1 MKPQA
6 MLNGKSSQVTEQAVE
21 VIHQRIQQGVYGVGS
36 VLPSQRELA
45 LQLGISRASLRE
57 AVTRLAALGLLEI
70 KAGKG
75 VYVISQHSQASEQ
88 WDGEHRVSLKDFYQL
103 RYVLESFSALLACEY
118 LGPEDKVLLQQYH
131 EQLSHA
137 IQQQDWQAA
146 SEFDYAFHQHIIELS
161 HNQSIIQTLKM
172 HTEWTK
178 KSQILPFLQPNLAF
192 KTVQEHEAIL
202 KALCQQDALAAEKAM
217 QAHII
222 GAAQRAGVYF
232 SRHQAFN

>member
-103 RYVLESFSALLACEY
+103 RYVLESFSALLAT
-118 LGPEDKVLLQQYH
+118 
-131 EQLSHA
+131 
-137 IQQQDWQAA
+137 A
-146 SEFDYAFHQHIIELS
+146 SEDEESEDEESEDEERVSLLLAIISIALS
-161 HNQSIIQTLKM
+161 D
-172 HTEWTK
+172 
-178 KSQILPFLQPNLAF
+178 
-192 KTVQEHEAIL
+192 
-202 KALCQQDALAAEKAM
+202 CQLT
-217 QAHII
+217 H
-222 GAAQRAGVYF
+222 R
-232 SRHQAFN
+232 

>member
-1 MKPQA
+1 MSPQA

-21 VIHQRIQQGVYGVGS
+21 VIHQRIQQNTYAVGS
-36 VLPSQRELA
+36 ALPSQRDLA

-57 AVTRLAALGLLEI
+57 ALTRLAALGLLEI

-75 VYVISQHSQASEQ
+75 VYVISQHSQAAEQ
-88 WDGEHRVSLKDFYQL
+88 WDGEHRISLKDFYQL
-103 RYVLESFSALLACEY
+103 RYVLEGFCALLACEY
-118 LGPEDKVLLQQYH
+118 LTVQDKSIL
-131 EQLSHA
+131 EQHHQALTSA
-137 IQQQDWQAA
+137 IQEQNWQAA
-146 SEFDYAFHQHIIELS
+146 SEADYAFHQQIILLS

-172 HTEWTK
+172 HTEWIK

-192 KTVQEHEAIL
+192 KTIQEHEVIL
-202 KALCQQDALAAEKAM
+202 QALFKQDAAAAEKAM

-232 SRHQAFN
+232 SRHNSSI